1 MKSELKIFIIFRL
14 TKGIFSHIIG
24 LKIER
29 IREMSIKKISSPI
42 SGGAD
47 AVEQTGAK
55 EVLND
60 GKVEKSFE
68 AALAEVAGQIEK
80 TGTTEKTENPAQIV
94 LRQIAEN
101 LNLDSPDEVM
111 SAVRESANFIVNSRL
126 EEKFRDTEQG
136 KKITSDLSEYIS
148 NDPFMYR
155 KILGVLQKLK

>member
-1 MKSELKIFIIFRL
+1 
-14 TKGIFSHIIG
+14 
-24 LKIER
+24 
-29 IREMSIKKISSPI
+29 MSIKKTSSPI
-42 SGGAD
+42 SHKTD
-47 AVEQTGAK
+47 SIDQVGAK
-55 EVLND
+55 VVINEA
-60 GKVEKSFE
+60 KVERSFE

-80 TGTTEKTENPAQIV
+80 TGNTEKTENSAQVV

-101 LNLDSPDEVM
+101 LNLDSPDEAM

-148 NDPFMYR
+148 NDPFLYR

>member
-1 MKSELKIFIIFRL
+1 
-14 TKGIFSHIIG
+14 
-24 LKIER
+24 
-29 IREMSIKKISSPI
+29 MSIKKTSSPNSHRTDSI
-42 SGGAD
+42 D
-47 AVEQTGAK
+47 QFGAK
-55 EVLND
+55 EVINE
-60 GKVEKSFE
+60 GKVERSFE

-80 TGTTEKTENPAQIV
+80 TGNTEKAENSAQVV

-101 LNLDSPDEVM
+101 LNLDSPDEAM

-148 NDPFMYR
+148 NDPFLYR